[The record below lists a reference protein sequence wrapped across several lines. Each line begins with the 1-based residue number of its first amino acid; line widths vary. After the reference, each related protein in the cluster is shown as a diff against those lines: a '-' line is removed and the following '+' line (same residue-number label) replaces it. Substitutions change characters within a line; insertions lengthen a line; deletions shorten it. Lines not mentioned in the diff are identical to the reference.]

1 MVRRISKSEIGGALE
16 QWHVGSLI
24 KFVTQRVYAE
34 QLIQGIPYLQA
45 IDEFRSKE
53 AGDGR
58 SDAYEGLLTSFMSVG
73 SSCAIYCM
81 TALEDS
87 NYQFFL
93 QSKGA
98 GPAGGQPGAGSAT
111 DPALKPATATPKTI
125 TTTKTTVNRTTVS
138 TPSKAKAAGAATAT
152 LPKTA
157 DSNWIAASLALF
169 LLGAALIAAAHRRSV
184 SHASSWRL
192 FPL

>member
-1 MVRRISKSEIGGALE
+1 MVRRISKSEIAGVLE
-16 QWHVGSLI
+16 QWRVGSLI

-73 SSCAIYCM
+73 SSRAIYCM

-93 QSKGA
+93 QSKDGRRIRDEF
-98 GPAGGQPGAGSAT
+98 S
-111 DPALKPATATPKTI
+111 
-125 TTTKTTVNRTTVS
+125 NR
-138 TPSKAKAAGAATAT
+138 GAAVLIKDPVEFLLRFQEAEPEGINFGLVFMTETYLSPRWRYPT
-152 LPKTA
+152 LSRQPVKLLSTRIVHMNINM
-157 DSNWIAASLALF
+157 SFESSLATTAISTLN
-169 LLGAALIAAAHRRSV
+169 RRTGMV
-184 SHASSWRL
+184 
-192 FPL
+192 

>member
-93 QSKGA
+93 QSKDG
-98 GPAGGQPGAGSAT
+98 
-111 DPALKPATATPKTI
+111 
-125 TTTKTTVNRTTVS
+125 
-138 TPSKAKAAGAATAT
+138 
-152 LPKTA
+152 
-157 DSNWIAASLALF
+157 
-169 LLGAALIAAAHRRSV
+169 RRIKDE
-184 SHASSWRL
+184 
-192 FPL
+192 F

>member
-1 MVRRISKSEIGGALE
+1 MVRRISKSEIAGALE
-16 QWHVGSLI
+16 QWRVGSLI

-73 SSCAIYCM
+73 SSRAIYCM

-87 NYQFFL
+87 IINSSYRVRM
-93 QSKGA
+93 
-98 GPAGGQPGAGSAT
+98 GG
-111 DPALKPATATPKTI
+111 ALKMNFQI
-125 TTTKTTVNRTTVS
+125 E
-138 TPSKAKAAGAATAT
+138 
-152 LPKTA
+152 
-157 DSNWIAASLALF
+157 AL
-169 LLGAALIAAAHRRSV
+169 
-184 SHASSWRL
+184 L
-192 FPL
+192 F